1 MLTYQSTNQ
10 TLKKETETKQITL
23 TASTYVKVEK
33 KKKKK
38 KQQRQQHHHQTVTII
53 CKEIEAKQKPK
64 DTTAKL
70 HLKSSKKYS
79 QLFHFFH
86 YLLQLI

>member
-33 KKKKK
+33 KK
-38 KQQRQQHHHQTVTII
+38 QRQQHHHQTVTII